1 MVICARGAAAAD
13 RPGGRSRKDATKDG
27 AGCSWTDYNE
37 IREGTQP
44 APGPRPTIGW
54 HNRSPRALISGLTAR
69 SAQGGPPDYCGS
81 RVESQPSE
89 VDAGYLGATAR
100 IANADTL
107 NSRIP
112 RSFALSKSG
121 AQDAPDDQ

>member
-54 HNRSPRALISGLTAR
+54 HNRSPMALISGLTAR
-69 SAQGGPPDYCGS
+69 SAQGDHRTIAAAGWRVS
-81 RVESQPSE
+81 R
-89 VDAGYLGATAR
+89 AR
-100 IANADTL
+100 STPGTL
-107 NSRIP
+107 ARL
-112 RSFALSKSG
+112 RE
-121 AQDAPDDQ
+121 